1 MSRDC
6 NYETLYGTRYY
17 WLDEKKT
24 TELYSVNQPITQ
36 IAKTLQSAYDEQ
48 YTDKMT
54 EWRELCGK
62 YKAANILKVCRNHK
76 FTKVL
81 ECGAGE
87 GSILKF
93 LDASG
98 IFPELHAIEIS
109 DTGVLQIQ
117 KRKLQRLKEVKK
129 FNGYEIPYSD
139 KEFDMVYCSHVIEHV
154 EHPRILLRE
163 IKRISRFQVFEIP
176 LDYSIGVDKNV
187 KHFLSYGHINLY
199 TPSLFKFLL
208 KSEGYEIIND
218 ILTHTDKEVI
228 RFNWYK
234 NMNLEKTIK
243 RERALRL
250 DSFRK
255 LLRRMKLG
263 KNRYS
268 EYGYSAY
275 TCLAKGIGDL
285 KIF

>member
-1 MSRDC
+1 M
-6 NYETLYGTRYY
+6 
-17 WLDEKKT
+17 
-24 TELYSVNQPITQ
+24 NQPITEVT
-36 IAKTLQSAYDEQ
+36 KTLQSAYDEQ

-54 EWRELCGK
+54 EWRELGGK
-62 YKAANILKVCRNHK
+62 YKATNVIKVCRNHK
-76 FTKVL
+76 FSKVL

-98 IFPELHAIEIS
+98 IFPELYAIEIS
-109 DTGVLQIQ
+109 ETAIYQIQ
-117 KRKLQRLKEVKK
+117 KRSLRSLKEVKK

-139 KEFDMVYCSHVIEHV
+139 KEFDMVFCSHVIEHV

-187 KHFLSYGHINLY
+187 EHFLSYGHINIY

-218 ILTHTDKEVI
+218 ILTHSDKEVI
-228 RFNWYK
+228 RFIWYK
-234 NMNLEKTIK
+234 NMNIKKTIK
-243 RERALRL
+243 RELTLQLYSVRN
-250 DSFRK
+250 
-255 LLRRMKLG
+255 LLRRIKLG
-263 KNRYS
+263 KNRYK

-275 TCLAKGIGDL
+275 TCLTKGIGDL